1 MATLLVNTGKEIIAD
16 ALALLSFFVG
26 WGTGAGA
33 TLVTDTALFTEGP
46 EARSLCSELNMTT
59 TTTNDTLRLT
69 GVIVATAPRVV
80 TNAGI
85 FDNISAGSLLVK
97 SDFTPVPLVAGE
109 AIQFAWDIVF
119 T

>member
-16 ALALLSFFVG
+16 ALAALSFFVG
-26 WGTGAGA
+26 WGTGAGT
-33 TLVTDTALFTEGP
+33 TLVADTTLFTEGP
-46 EARSLCSELNMTT
+46 ELRSLCSELNITT

-69 GVIVATAPRVV
+69 GLITATAPRTV

-85 FDNISAGSLLVK
+85 FDVISGGNLLVK

-109 AIQFAWDIVF
+109 SIQFAWDIVF
-119 T
+119 A

>member
-16 ALALLSFFVG
+16 ALAALSLFVG
-26 WGTGAGA
+26 WGTGAGT
-33 TLVTDTALFTEGP
+33 TLVTDTALFSEGP
-46 EARSLCSELNMTT
+46 ELRSLCSELGMTT
-59 TTTNDTLRLT
+59 TTAGDTLRLT
-69 GVIVATAPRVV
+69 GVIVATTPRIV

-85 FDNISAGSLLVK
+85 FDDSLAGNLLVK
-97 SDFTPVPLVAGE
+97 SDFTPVSLVAGE